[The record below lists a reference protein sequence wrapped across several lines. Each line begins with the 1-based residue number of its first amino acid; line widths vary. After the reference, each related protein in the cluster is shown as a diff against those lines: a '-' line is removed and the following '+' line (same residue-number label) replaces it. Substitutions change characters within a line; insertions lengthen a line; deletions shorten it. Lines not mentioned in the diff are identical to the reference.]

1 MNFDK
6 VTNPM
11 MKAFFQR
18 LSNQIDKS
26 DIPDGGPSQTT
37 SPVTEVE
44 PDETQILKDAIAKLQ
59 QDLDESNSKVQSQN
73 SEIDKL
79 KQEVDTAD
87 LDYTLLKSERDN
99 FETKIADLEKQISS
113 LNFSYE
119 VLEAENGILKTKA
132 ESLEHDLEDAKTD
145 IKPGF
150 VSIQDLMNEAHTL
163 DRASRLNLIT
173 SLERLLAHQ
182 SGDIDKILESER
194 NSLNVEIK
202 DEDYSQ
208 DEDGRSVFVVIKTL
222 DKIFKKL
229 GIVQKADNLKL
240 ARLYAYISG
249 YKYTTIKNRLPVDDD
264 IPERSKDEVRTVQKL
279 LNDVNSGISMN

>member
-87 LDYTLLKSERDN
+87 LDYTLLKFERDN
-99 FETKIADLEKQISS
+99 FETKS
-113 LNFSYE
+113 L
-119 VLEAENGILKTKA
+119 ILRNRYQ
-132 ESLEHDLEDAKTD
+132 
-145 IKPGF
+145 
-150 VSIQDLMNEAHTL
+150 VSISHMKCWRQRMVFL
-163 DRASRLNLIT
+163 RQRLNL
-173 SLERLLAHQ
+173 
-182 SGDIDKILESER
+182 
-194 NSLNVEIK
+194 
-202 DEDYSQ
+202 
-208 DEDGRSVFVVIKTL
+208 
-222 DKIFKKL
+222 
-229 GIVQKADNLKL
+229 
-240 ARLYAYISG
+240 
-249 YKYTTIKNRLPVDDD
+249 
-264 IPERSKDEVRTVQKL
+264 
-279 LNDVNSGISMN
+279 